1 MGGVCCKPEEVD
13 FADEVELFHFY
24 LIRVIGKGA
33 FGKVHQV
40 QHKRTLHEYALKCIN
55 KSRCVEVRAANNMV
69 AERRLL
75 ERIEYPLVVN
85 LRYAFQDDDHLFM
98 ALDLMLG
105 GDLRFQLE
113 RLGKLT
119 EMQARFYVAQIS
131 LSLGYLHKRRI
142 AHRDIKPDN
151 ILLDEHGHA
160 HLSDFN
166 IATQFHDK
174 RPLRWTKAGS
184 LAYMAPEILDKRGY
198 ATSVDWWSLGVLAY
212 ELLFGQRPF
221 KGSTNEELVE
231 AILTEPL
238 KFPNNVH
245 ELVSEECIDLVTK
258 LLDRT
263 PFERIGCGQGGFEQF
278 KQHPWF
284 SQIDWHKLET
294 KEATPPFTPSKNESN
309 FDAVHELE
317 ELLLDGEPLR
327 ARKRASKS
335 TLVAEIDQESEAARA
350 RQLLDDK
357 FLPYDCTKQES
368 WGQYGG
374 GYSRHHDEASSTSST
389 PVSATTAAAEMN
401 TGRELGES
409 NNNEIRLLRR
419 IGGALNE
426 HLDNAKYRG
435 QGYMPA
441 PSIVDDLDDCD
452 PITLVAGKGLDKSA

>member
-1 MGGVCCKPEEVD
+1 MGGVCCKSEEVD
-13 FADEVELFHFY
+13 FTDEVELFHFY

-40 QHKRTLHEYALKCIN
+40 QHKRTLHEYALKCIH
-55 KSRCVEVRAANNMV
+55 KSRCVELRAANNMV

-75 ERIEYPLVVN
+75 ERIDYPLVVN

-98 ALDLMLG
+98 VLDLMLG

-113 RLGKLT
+113 RLGTLT
-119 EMQARFYVAQIS
+119 ELQARFYVAQIS

-151 ILLDEHGHA
+151 ILLDGNGHA

-166 IATQFHDK
+166 IATQFNDK

-198 ATSVDWWSLGVLAY
+198 ATSVDWWSLGILAY

-221 KGSTNEELVE
+221 KGNSNEELID
-231 AILTEPL
+231 AILNEPL
-238 KFPNNVH
+238 KFPDNVH
-245 ELVSEECIDLVTK
+245 ELVSEDCIDLITK

-263 PFERIGCGQGGFEQF
+263 PLERIGCGQGGFEQF

-284 SQIDWHKLET
+284 DTIDWNKLET
-294 KEATPPFTPSKNESN
+294 KEAIPPFTPSKNESN

-335 TLVAEIDQESEAARA
+335 TLVDIDQQSEADQA

-374 GYSRHHDEASSTSST
+374 FDNNNSKLPITSTT
-389 PVSATTAAAEMN
+389 ATTPITATIAAAEMN
-401 TGRELGES
+401 TGRELGDG
-409 NNNEIRLLRR
+409 NHNEIRLLRR

-435 QGYMPA
+435 QGYIPA
-441 PSIVDDLDDCD
+441 PAGNECDDMDDGD
-452 PITLVAGKGLDKSA
+452 VINLVA